1 MNWNILAHQ
10 FRSVIYFRNQTELA
24 QFVLEI
30 AQVAD
35 QMDHHPDLS
44 VKHCSELSISIYSHD
59 KGGITQRDY
68 RLKEAIDELYTRKN
82 NGIN

>member
-10 FRSVIYFRNQTELA
+10 FRTVVHFRNQTELA

-30 AQVAD
+30 ARVAD

-59 KGGITQRDY
+59 KQEITERDY
-68 RLKEAIDELYTRKN
+68 RLKEAINELYTRRTTK
-82 NGIN
+82 